1 MRKKNKRPEY
11 VIICREF
18 NRAARTDR
26 HRLQPSI
33 GRMSNNGRKPG
44 EKDTETK
51 PSGILDD
58 YECDG
63 QMSIYDFPEWLPD
76 SMNTKGKNE

>member
-1 MRKKNKRPEY
+1 MENKEKKPKNE
-11 VIICREF
+11 
-18 NRAARTDR
+18 
-26 HRLQPSI
+26 
-33 GRMSNNGRKPG
+33 
-44 EKDTETK
+44 TE

-63 QMSIYDFPEWLPD
+63 QIIYDFPEWLPD

>member
-1 MRKKNKRPEY
+1 MK
-11 VIICREF
+11 
-18 NRAARTDR
+18 
-26 HRLQPSI
+26 L
-33 GRMSNNGRKPG
+33 
-44 EKDTETK
+44 
-51 PSGILDD
+51 SGILDD

>member
-1 MRKKNKRPEY
+1 MENKEKKPKNE
-11 VIICREF
+11 
-18 NRAARTDR
+18 
-26 HRLQPSI
+26 
-33 GRMSNNGRKPG
+33 
-44 EKDTETK
+44 TE

-58 YECDG
+58 YECDD

>member
-1 MRKKNKRPEY
+1 
-11 VIICREF
+11 
-18 NRAARTDR
+18 
-26 HRLQPSI
+26 
-33 GRMSNNGRKPG
+33 MSSNGRKPG

-51 PSGILDD
+51 LSGILDD

-76 SMNTKGKNE
+76 SMNAKGKNE

>member
-1 MRKKNKRPEY
+1 MENKEKKPKNE
-11 VIICREF
+11 
-18 NRAARTDR
+18 
-26 HRLQPSI
+26 
-33 GRMSNNGRKPG
+33 
-44 EKDTETK
+44 TE

-76 SMNTKGKNE
+76 SMSEERNLKHGKEK

>member
-1 MRKKNKRPEY
+1 MDNKEKKPKNE
-11 VIICREF
+11 
-18 NRAARTDR
+18 
-26 HRLQPSI
+26 
-33 GRMSNNGRKPG
+33 
-44 EKDTETK
+44 TE
-51 PSGILDD
+51 PLGILDD

>member
-1 MRKKNKRPEY
+1 MENKEKKPKNE
-11 VIICREF
+11 
-18 NRAARTDR
+18 
-26 HRLQPSI
+26 
-33 GRMSNNGRKPG
+33 
-44 EKDTETK
+44 TEH
-51 PSGILDD
+51 SGILDD